1 MNAYGEW
8 TIFPQMSDA
17 FLNSRK
23 AMLVDNSSQQ
33 QPHHLNTCWVFFNP
47 IQTQAVTVF
56 NMNARNDNG
65 PSAVISIGN
74 SQD

>member
-1 MNAYGEW
+1 M
-8 TIFPQMSDA
+8 FPQMSDA

-23 AMLVDNSSQQ
+23 AMLVDNSSQL
-33 QPHHLNTCWVFFNP
+33 QPHQLNNTCWVFFTP
-47 IQTQAVTVF
+47 IQTQAVLAF
-56 NMNARNDNG
+56 NMNAHNDNC